1 MTLISL
7 NILNIMCSAFAKKA
21 WHMITECVAMHD
33 QTEKMI
39 KLVCFFTLHADNL
52 AGFIM
57 QSILGQTFFIFWFT
71 PFFMKYQYKGG
82 HNVY

>member
-1 MTLISL
+1 
-7 NILNIMCSAFAKKA
+7 
-21 WHMITECVAMHD
+21 MHD

-57 QSILGQTFFIFWFT
+57 LSILGQTFLFSGLQL
-71 PFFMKYQYKGG
+71 FMKHPYKGG
-82 HNVY
+82 NKVYKKSLQIIYGI